1 MTILRV
7 ENIQLSIGQGAEA
20 VIASAVKALRSGSV
34 IAYPTETVYGL
45 GCDYLNEEG
54 YRAILRL
61 KSLQEPR
68 PWILLIPD
76 ESWLD
81 ILAHEAVRTSR
92 LKKLISAF
100 WPGPLTLILP
110 AAEDVPVHV
119 VGPERMISMRLSP
132 DPFVRI
138 LMDRY
143 KRPITSTSANPTGR
157 EPATG
162 MPELIDYFS
171 SSDET
176 IALAIDD
183 GIRSGPPSTL
193 VRIVGDEWIV
203 EREGAISSDRIATA
217 CRT

>member
-1 MTILRV
+1 MTIVRV
-7 ENIQLSIGQGAEA
+7 ENFQLSIGEGAGAIVVKAAEA
-20 VIASAVKALRSGSV
+20 LQAGSV

-54 YRAILRL
+54 YRAIQKL
-61 KSLQEPR
+61 KALEKPR

-76 ESWLD
+76 ENWLD
-81 ILAHEAVRTSR
+81 KLALEEVRTSR
-92 LKKLISAF
+92 LKRLISVF

-110 AAEDVPVHV
+110 AAKDVPDHV
-119 VGPERMISMRLSP
+119 VGPERMISMRVSP
-132 DPFVRI
+132 DPFVRV

-143 KRPITSTSANPTGR
+143 ERPITSTSANPTGH

-162 MPELIDYFS
+162 VPRLIDYFS
-171 SSDET
+171 SSSET

-193 VRIVGDEWIV
+193 VRVVDDEWIV
-203 EREGAISSDRIATA
+203 EREGAISSNQIATA